1 MYKYDYPDGWT
12 CIGCGDEYIE
22 DVYGKFIS
30 DYKEG
35 TLCEGSVFSFYLYKK
50 KNSIR
55 MSNV

>member
-35 TLCEGSVFSFYLYKK
+35 TLCDKCF
-50 KNSIR
+50 NSEKEKEIWGIK
-55 MSNV
+55 VIK